1 MSPVQSTD
9 AILVG
14 WERQENLGLR
24 HILSYLE
31 REGYRVR
38 LVPYA
43 PGAEESVVRAVCEEE
58 PRLVGFSII
67 FQYNLRDYGQLMK
80 SLRRAGVRSH
90 FTAGGHY
97 PSLRPEN
104 TLREIPELDSVV
116 RFEGELTSREL
127 LERLDRPETWGEIQG
142 LSFRRDGGVI
152 VNPARPLI
160 EDLDRLPWPA
170 RGEHLQTA
178 RGIPMA
184 PILASRGCLFDCS
197 FCSIRQ
203 FYGQA
208 PGPLR
213 RTRSPEDVAR
223 EMHHLFE
230 ARGVR
235 LFLFQDDDFAAK
247 TENQRDWVDR
257 FLLALDREGLSGRIG
272 WKISCRVDDIEPEIM
287 TRCRDRGLLT
297 VYLGVESGSAS
308 GLKTLNKHVTV
319 EQNLRAMEIL
329 KETGV
334 DADMGFMLLDPGS
347 TLESVRENVTFLRR
361 VADFGGPP
369 VCFVK
374 TLPLAGTAIEKQLT
388 EEGRLTGDPL
398 RPDYRYLDPRLD
410 YYALWITLRFSHR
423 NSAPNGLVET
433 LRIAHF
439 DQLVARAF
447 ETAQWTEKYA
457 AEIRRLIDR
466 ANESAISTLERTL
479 EIVEACPDAESVA
492 LAWGHLNKIGEKD
505 LAVQASVFRELDW
518 ILERYSPTLRAA
530 LRKSYPIPARN
541 AHKLRAGSDLAV

>member
-1 MSPVQSTD
+1 MSPAQRTD

-31 REGYRVR
+31 AEGYRVQ

-43 PGAEESVVRAVCEEE
+43 PGAEDSVVRAVCEADA
-58 PRLVGFSII
+58 RLVGFSII
-67 FQYNLRDYGQLMK
+67 FQYNLRDYGELMK
-80 SLRRAGVRSH
+80 ALRKAGVQSH

-104 TLREIPELDSVV
+104 TLREIPELDTVV
-116 RFEGELTSREL
+116 RFEGELTAREL

-142 LSFRRDGGVI
+142 LTFRRDGEVV

-170 RGEHLQTA
+170 RGEQLQSV
-178 RGIPMA
+178 RGIPTA
-184 PILASRGCLFDCS
+184 PMLASRGCLFDCS

-223 EMHHLFE
+223 EMRYLFD

-247 TENQRDWVDR
+247 TENQRDWLGR
-257 FLLALDREGLSGRIG
+257 FLLALDRERLTGRIG

-297 VYLGVESGSAS
+297 VYLGVESGNAS
-308 GLKTLNKHVTV
+308 GLETLNKHATV
-319 EQNLRAMEIL
+319 EQNLRAMRIL

-347 TLESVRENVTFLRR
+347 TLESVRENVAFLRK
-361 VADFGGPP
+361 VAELGGPP
-369 VCFVK
+369 ICFVK
-374 TLPLAGTAIEKQLT
+374 TLPLAGTAMEKQLAG
-388 EEGRLTGDPL
+388 EGRLTGDPL
-398 RPDYRYLDPRLD
+398 RPDYRFLDPRLD
-410 YYALWITLRFSHR
+410 HYALWITLRFSQR

-439 DQLVARAF
+439 DQVVARAF
-447 ETAQWTEKYA
+447 EAAPWTGEYG
-457 AEIRRLIDR
+457 AELRRLIDR

-479 EIVEACPDAESVA
+479 EIVDECPDADSVA
-492 LAWGHLNKIGEKD
+492 LAWRYLNRISAED
-505 LAVQASVFRELDW
+505 AAVQARIFRELDW
-518 ILERYSPTLRAA
+518 VLERYSPTLCAA
-530 LRKSYPIPARN
+530 IRQ
-541 AHKLRAGSDLAV
+541 SDPVSA

>member
-1 MSPVQSTD
+1 LSPAQRTD

-31 REGYRVR
+31 AEGYRVQ

-43 PGAEESVVRAVCEEE
+43 PGAEDSVVRAVCEADA
-58 PRLVGFSII
+58 RLVGFSII
-67 FQYNLRDYGQLMK
+67 FQYNLRDYGELMK
-80 SLRRAGVRSH
+80 ALRKAGVQSH

-104 TLREIPELDSVV
+104 TLREIPELDTVV
-116 RFEGELTSREL
+116 RFEGELTAREL

-142 LSFRRDGGVI
+142 LTFRRNGEVV

-170 RGEHLQTA
+170 RGEQLQSV
-178 RGIPMA
+178 RGIPTA
-184 PILASRGCLFDCS
+184 PMLASRGCLFDCS

-223 EMHHLFE
+223 EMRYLFD

-247 TENQRDWVDR
+247 TENQRDWLGR
-257 FLLALDREGLSGRIG
+257 FLLALDRERLTGRIG

-297 VYLGVESGSAS
+297 VYLGVESGNAS
-308 GLKTLNKHVTV
+308 GLETLNKHATV
-319 EQNLRAMEIL
+319 EQNLRAMRIL

-347 TLESVRENVTFLRR
+347 TLESVRENVAFLRK
-361 VADFGGPP
+361 VAELGGPP
-369 VCFVK
+369 ICFVK
-374 TLPLAGTAIEKQLT
+374 TLPLAGTAMEKQLAG
-388 EEGRLTGDPL
+388 EGRLTGDPL
-398 RPDYRYLDPRLD
+398 RPDYRFLDPRLD
-410 YYALWITLRFSHR
+410 HYALWITLRFSQR

-439 DQLVARAF
+439 DQVVARAF
-447 ETAQWTEKYA
+447 EPAPWTEEYG
-457 AEIRRLIDR
+457 AELRRLIDR

-479 EIVEACPDAESVA
+479 EIVDECPDADSVA
-492 LAWGHLNKIGEKD
+492 LAWRYLNRISAED
-505 LAVQASVFRELDW
+505 AAVQARIFRELDW
-518 ILERYSPTLRAA
+518 VLERYSPTLCAA
-530 LRKSYPIPARN
+530 IRQ
-541 AHKLRAGSDLAV
+541 SDPVSA

>member
-1 MSPVQSTD
+1 LSAAQRTD
-9 AILVG
+9 VILVG

-31 REGYRVR
+31 GEGYRVR

-43 PGAEESVVRAVCEEE
+43 PGAEDSVVRAVCEEDA
-58 PRLVGFSII
+58 RLVGFSVI
-67 FQYNLRDYGQLMK
+67 FQYNLRDYGELMTV
-80 SLRRAGVRSH
+80 LRKGGVQSH

-104 TLREIPELDSVV
+104 TLREIPELDTVV
-116 RFEGELTSREL
+116 RFEGELTAREL
-127 LERLDRPETWGEIQG
+127 LERLDRPETWGEIPG
-142 LSFRRDGGVI
+142 LAFRRDGEVV

-170 RGEHLQTA
+170 RGEQLQSV

-184 PILASRGCLFDCS
+184 PMLASRGCLFDCS

-223 EMHHLFE
+223 EMRYLFD

-247 TENQRDWVDR
+247 TENQRDWVGR
-257 FLLALDREGLSGRIG
+257 FLLALDQERLSGQIG

-287 TRCRDRGLLT
+287 TRCGERGLLT
-297 VYLGVESGSAS
+297 VYLGIESGSAS
-308 GLKTLNKHVTV
+308 GLATLNKRATV
-319 EQNLRAMEIL
+319 EQNLRAMRIL

-347 TLESVRENVTFLRR
+347 TLASIRENIAFLRQ
-361 VADFGGPP
+361 VAGLGGPP
-369 VCFVK
+369 ICFVK
-374 TLPLAGTAIEKQLT
+374 ALPLAGTAMEKQLA
-388 EEGRLTGDPL
+388 EDGRLTGDPL
-398 RPDYRYLDPRLD
+398 RPDYRFLDPRLD
-410 YYALWITLRFSHR
+410 HYALWIALRFSQR

-447 ETAQWTEKYA
+447 ELAPWTEEYG
-457 AEIRRLIDR
+457 AELRRLIDR

-479 EIVEACPDAESVA
+479 EIVEECPDADSVA
-492 LAWGHLNKIGEKD
+492 LAWRYLNRISAED
-505 LAVQASVFRELDW
+505 AAAQTRIFRELDW
-518 ILERYSPTLRAA
+518 VLEHYSPTLCAA
-530 LRKSYPIPARN
+530 LRQSDPITA
-541 AHKLRAGSDLAV
+541 

>member
-1 MSPVQSTD
+1 VSTAQRTD

-31 REGYRVR
+31 GEGYRVR

-43 PGAEESVVRAVCEEE
+43 PGAEDKVVRAVCEADA
-58 PRLVGFSII
+58 RLVGFSVI
-67 FQYNLRDYGQLMK
+67 FQYNLRDYGELMK
-80 SLRRAGVRSH
+80 ALRKAGVESH

-104 TLREIPELDSVV
+104 TLREIPELDTVV
-116 RFEGELTSREL
+116 RFEGELTAREL

-142 LSFRRDGGVI
+142 LTFRRDGEVV

-170 RGEHLQTA
+170 RGEQVQSV

-184 PILASRGCLFDCS
+184 PMLASRGCLFDCS

-223 EMHHLFE
+223 EMRYLFD

-247 TENQRDWVDR
+247 TENQRDWVGR
-257 FLLALDREGLSGRIG
+257 FLLALDRERLTGRIG

-308 GLKTLNKHVTV
+308 GLKTLNKHATV
-319 EQNLRAMEIL
+319 EQNLRSMRIL

-347 TLESVRENVTFLRR
+347 TLESVRENVAFLRE
-361 VADFGGPP
+361 VADLGGPP
-369 VCFVK
+369 ICFVK
-374 TLPLAGTAIEKQLT
+374 TLPLAGTAMEKQLA

-398 RPDYRYLDPRLD
+398 RPDYRFLDPRLD
-410 YYALWITLRFSHR
+410 HYALWITLRFSHR

-447 ETAQWTEKYA
+447 EPEPWTEEYGAKL
-457 AEIRRLIDR
+457 RRLINH

-479 EIVEACPDAESVA
+479 EIVDECPDADSVA
-492 LAWGHLNKIGEKD
+492 LAWRYLDRISAED
-505 LAVQASVFRELDW
+505 AAAQARMFRELDGV
-518 ILERYSPTLRAA
+518 LERYSPTLCGAIRQLDPVSA
-530 LRKSYPIPARN
+530 
-541 AHKLRAGSDLAV
+541 

>member
-1 MSPVQSTD
+1 MSPAQRTD

-31 REGYRVR
+31 AEGYRVQ

-43 PGAEESVVRAVCEEE
+43 PGAEDSVVRAVCEADA
-58 PRLVGFSII
+58 RLVGFSII
-67 FQYNLRDYGQLMK
+67 FQYNLRDYGELMK
-80 SLRRAGVRSH
+80 ALRKAGVQSH

-104 TLREIPELDSVV
+104 TFREIPELDTVV
-116 RFEGELTSREL
+116 RFEGELTAREL

-142 LSFRRDGGVI
+142 LTFRRNGEVV

-170 RGEHLQTA
+170 RGEQLQSV
-178 RGIPMA
+178 RGIPTA
-184 PILASRGCLFDCS
+184 PMLASRGCLFDCS

-223 EMHHLFE
+223 EMRYLFD

-247 TENQRDWVDR
+247 TENQRDWLGR
-257 FLLALDREGLSGRIG
+257 FLLALDRERLTGRIG

-297 VYLGVESGSAS
+297 VYLGVESGNAS
-308 GLKTLNKHVTV
+308 GLETLNKHATV
-319 EQNLRAMEIL
+319 EQNLRAMRIL

-347 TLESVRENVTFLRR
+347 TLESVRENVAFLRK
-361 VADFGGPP
+361 VAELGGPP
-369 VCFVK
+369 ICFVK
-374 TLPLAGTAIEKQLT
+374 TLPLAGTAMEKQLAG
-388 EEGRLTGDPL
+388 EGRLTGDPL
-398 RPDYRYLDPRLD
+398 RPDYRFLDPRLD
-410 YYALWITLRFSHR
+410 HYALWITLRFSQR

-439 DQLVARAF
+439 DQVVARAF
-447 ETAQWTEKYA
+447 EAAPWTGEYG
-457 AEIRRLIDR
+457 AELRRLIDR

-479 EIVEACPDAESVA
+479 EIVDECPDADSVA
-492 LAWGHLNKIGEKD
+492 LAWRYLNRISAED
-505 LAVQASVFRELDW
+505 AAVQARIFRELDW
-518 ILERYSPTLRAA
+518 VLERYSPTLCAA
-530 LRKSYPIPARN
+530 IRQ
-541 AHKLRAGSDLAV
+541 SDPVSA

>member
-1 MSPVQSTD
+1 MSPVQRTD

-31 REGYRVR
+31 RERYRVR
-38 LVPYA
+38 LVPYV
-43 PGAEESVVRAVCEEE
+43 PGAEERVVRAVCEED

-67 FQYNLRDYGQLMK
+67 FQYSVRDYGELMK

-104 TLREIPELDSVV
+104 TLHEIPELDSVV
-116 RFEGELTSREL
+116 RFEGELTAREL

-142 LSFRRDGGVI
+142 LGFRREGEVV

-170 RGEHLQTA
+170 QGGAFANGARNSDGSHPGQSRLPLRLLVLQY
-178 RGIPMA
+178 
-184 PILASRGCLFDCS
+184 
-197 FCSIRQ
+197 RQ

-223 EMHHLFE
+223 EMRHLCE

-247 TENQRDWVDR
+247 TENQHDWVDR
-257 FLLALDREGLSGRIG
+257 FLLALDREGLTGRIG
-272 WKISCRVDDIEPEIM
+272 WKISCRVDDIEAEIM
-287 TRCRDRGLLT
+287 MRCRDRGLLT
-297 VYLGVESGSAS
+297 VYLGVESGSAR
-308 GLKTLNKHVTV
+308 GLKTLNKHATV

-329 KETGV
+329 KDTGV
-334 DADMGFMLLDPGS
+334 DADMGFMLLDPDS
-347 TLESVRENVTFLRR
+347 TLESVRENVVFLRT

-369 VCFVK
+369 ICFVK
-374 TLPLAGTAIEKQLT
+374 TLPLAGTAIEKQLAA
-388 EEGRLTGDPL
+388 EGRLTGDPL
-398 RPDYRYLDPRLD
+398 RPDYRYLDSRLD

-439 DQLVARAF
+439 DQLVAQAF
-447 ETAQWTEKYA
+447 EPAEWTEKYA

-492 LAWGHLNKIGEKD
+492 LAWGRLNKVGEKD

-530 LRKSYPIPARN
+530 LRKSYPIPALN

>member
-1 MSPVQSTD
+1 VSTAQRTD

-31 REGYRVR
+31 GEGYRVR

-43 PGAEESVVRAVCEEE
+43 PGAEDKVVRAVCEADA
-58 PRLVGFSII
+58 RLVGFSVI
-67 FQYNLRDYGQLMK
+67 FQYNLRDYGELMK
-80 SLRRAGVRSH
+80 ALRKAGVESH

-104 TLREIPELDSVV
+104 TLREIPELDTVV
-116 RFEGELTSREL
+116 RFEGELTAREL

-142 LSFRRDGGVI
+142 LTFRRDGEVV

-170 RGEHLQTA
+170 RGEQVQSV

-184 PILASRGCLFDCS
+184 PMLASRGCLFDCS

-223 EMHHLFE
+223 EMRYLFD

-247 TENQRDWVDR
+247 TENQRDWVGR
-257 FLLALDREGLSGRIG
+257 FLLALDRERLTGRIG

-297 VYLGVESGSAS
+297 VYLGVESGNAS
-308 GLKTLNKHVTV
+308 GLETLNKHATV
-319 EQNLRAMEIL
+319 EQNLRAMRIL

-347 TLESVRENVTFLRR
+347 TLESVRENVAFLRE
-361 VADFGGPP
+361 VADLGGPP
-369 VCFVK
+369 ICFVK
-374 TLPLAGTAIEKQLT
+374 TLPLAGTAMEKQLA

-398 RPDYRYLDPRLD
+398 RPDYRFLDPRLD
-410 YYALWITLRFSHR
+410 HYALWITLRFSHR

-447 ETAQWTEKYA
+447 EPEPWTEEYGAKL
-457 AEIRRLIDR
+457 RRLINH

-479 EIVEACPDAESVA
+479 EIVDECPDADSVA
-492 LAWGHLNKIGEKD
+492 LAWRYLDRISAED
-505 LAVQASVFRELDW
+505 AAAQARIFRELDW
-518 ILERYSPTLRAA
+518 VLERYSPTLCGAIRQLDPVSA
-530 LRKSYPIPARN
+530 
-541 AHKLRAGSDLAV
+541 

>member
-1 MSPVQSTD
+1 MSPAQRTD

-31 REGYRVR
+31 AEGYRVQ

-43 PGAEESVVRAVCEEE
+43 PGAEDSVVRAVCEADA
-58 PRLVGFSII
+58 RLVGFSII
-67 FQYNLRDYGQLMK
+67 FQYNLRDYGELMK
-80 SLRRAGVRSH
+80 ALRKAGVQSH

-104 TLREIPELDSVV
+104 TLREIPELDTVV
-116 RFEGELTSREL
+116 RFEGELTAREL

-142 LSFRRDGGVI
+142 LTFRRNGEVV

-170 RGEHLQTA
+170 RGEQLQSV
-178 RGIPMA
+178 RGIPTA
-184 PILASRGCLFDCS
+184 PMLASRGCLFDCS

-223 EMHHLFE
+223 EMRYLFD

-247 TENQRDWVDR
+247 TENQRDWLGR
-257 FLLALDREGLSGRIG
+257 FLLALDRERLTGQIG

-297 VYLGVESGSAS
+297 VYLGVESGNAS
-308 GLKTLNKHVTV
+308 GLETLNKHATV
-319 EQNLRAMEIL
+319 EQNLRAMRIL

-347 TLESVRENVTFLRR
+347 TLESVRENVAFLRK
-361 VADFGGPP
+361 VAELGGPP
-369 VCFVK
+369 ICFVK
-374 TLPLAGTAIEKQLT
+374 TLPLAGTAMEKQLAG
-388 EEGRLTGDPL
+388 EGRLTGDPL
-398 RPDYRYLDPRLD
+398 RPDYRFLDPRLD
-410 YYALWITLRFSHR
+410 HYALWITLRFSQR

-439 DQLVARAF
+439 DQVVARAF
-447 ETAQWTEKYA
+447 EPAPWTEEYGT
-457 AEIRRLIDR
+457 ELRRLIDR

-479 EIVEACPDAESVA
+479 EIVDECADADNVA
-492 LAWGHLNKIGEKD
+492 LAWRYLNRISAED
-505 LAVQASVFRELDW
+505 AAVQARIFRELDW
-518 ILERYSPTLRAA
+518 VLERYSPTLCAA
-530 LRKSYPIPARN
+530 IRQ
-541 AHKLRAGSDLAV
+541 SDPVSA

>member
-1 MSPVQSTD
+1 VSTAQRTD

-31 REGYRVR
+31 GEGYRVR

-43 PGAEESVVRAVCEEE
+43 PGAEDKVVRAVCEADA
-58 PRLVGFSII
+58 RLVGFSVI
-67 FQYNLRDYGQLMK
+67 FQYNLRDYGELMK
-80 SLRRAGVRSH
+80 ALRKAGVESH

-104 TLREIPELDSVV
+104 TLREIPELDTVV
-116 RFEGELTSREL
+116 RFEGELTAREL

-142 LSFRRDGGVI
+142 LTFRRDGEVV

-170 RGEHLQTA
+170 RGEQLQSV

-184 PILASRGCLFDCS
+184 PMLASRGCLFDCS

-223 EMHHLFE
+223 EMRYLFD

-247 TENQRDWVDR
+247 TENQRDWVGR
-257 FLLALDREGLSGRIG
+257 FLLALDRERLTGRIG

-308 GLKTLNKHVTV
+308 GLKTLNKHATV
-319 EQNLRAMEIL
+319 EQNLRSMRIL

-347 TLESVRENVTFLRR
+347 TLESVRENVAFLRE
-361 VADFGGPP
+361 VADLGGPP
-369 VCFVK
+369 ICFVK
-374 TLPLAGTAIEKQLT
+374 TLPLAGTAMEKQLA

-398 RPDYRYLDPRLD
+398 RPDYRFLDPRLD
-410 YYALWITLRFSHR
+410 HYALWITLRFSHR

-447 ETAQWTEKYA
+447 EPEPWTEEYGAKL
-457 AEIRRLIDR
+457 RRLINH

-479 EIVEACPDAESVA
+479 EIVDECPDADSVA
-492 LAWGHLNKIGEKD
+492 LAWRYLDRISAED
-505 LAVQASVFRELDW
+505 AAAQARIFRELDW
-518 ILERYSPTLRAA
+518 VLERYSPTLCGAIRQLDPVSA
-530 LRKSYPIPARN
+530 
-541 AHKLRAGSDLAV
+541 

>member
-1 MSPVQSTD
+1 LSAAQRTD

-31 REGYRVR
+31 GEGYRVR

-43 PGAEESVVRAVCEEE
+43 PGAEDRVVRAVSEADA
-58 PRLVGFSII
+58 RLVGFSVI
-67 FQYNLRDYGQLMK
+67 FQYNLRDYGELMK
-80 SLRRAGVRSH
+80 ALREAGVRAH

-104 TLREIPELDSVV
+104 TLREIPELDTVV
-116 RFEGELTSREL
+116 RFEGELTAREL
-127 LERLDRPETWGEIQG
+127 IERLDRPETWGEITG
-142 LSFRRDGGVI
+142 LAFRRDGEVV

-170 RGEHLQTA
+170 RGEQLQSV

-184 PILASRGCLFDCS
+184 PMLASRGCLFDCS

-223 EMHHLFE
+223 EMRYLFD

-247 TENQRDWVDR
+247 TEPQRDWVGR
-257 FLLALDREGLSGRIG
+257 FLLALDQEQLAGRIG

-287 TRCRDRGLLT
+287 TRCGERGLLT

-308 GLKTLNKHVTV
+308 GLETLNKHATV
-319 EQNLRAMEIL
+319 GQNLRAMRIL

-347 TLESVRENVTFLRR
+347 TLESVRENVALLRK
-361 VADFGGPP
+361 VAELGGPP
-369 VCFVK
+369 ICFVK
-374 TLPLAGTAIEKQLT
+374 TLPLAGTAMEKQLA

-398 RPDYRYLDPRLD
+398 RPDYRFLDPRLD
-410 YYALWITLRFSHR
+410 HYALWIALRFSHR

-447 ETAQWTEKYA
+447 EPAPWTEEYG
-457 AEIRRLIDR
+457 AELRRLIDR

-479 EIVEACPDAESVA
+479 EIVDECPDADSVA
-492 LAWGHLNKIGEKD
+492 LAWRYLNRFSAED
-505 LAVQASVFRELDW
+505 AAAQARIFRELDW
-518 ILERYSPTLRAA
+518 VLERYSPTLCAA
-530 LRKSYPIPARN
+530 MRQ
-541 AHKLRAGSDLAV
+541 SDPVSA

>member
-1 MSPVQSTD
+1 MSTAQRTD

-31 REGYRVR
+31 GEGYRVR

-43 PGAEESVVRAVCEEE
+43 PGAEDKVVRAVCEADA
-58 PRLVGFSII
+58 RLVGFSVI
-67 FQYNLRDYGQLMK
+67 FQYNLRDYGELMK
-80 SLRRAGVRSH
+80 ALRKAGVESH

-104 TLREIPELDSVV
+104 TLREIPELDTVV
-116 RFEGELTSREL
+116 RFEGELTAREL

-142 LSFRRDGGVI
+142 LTFRRDGEVV

-170 RGEHLQTA
+170 RGEQVQSV

-184 PILASRGCLFDCS
+184 PMLASRGCLFDCS

-223 EMHHLFE
+223 EMRYLFD

-247 TENQRDWVDR
+247 TENQRDWVGR
-257 FLLALDREGLSGRIG
+257 FLLALDRERLTGRIG

-297 VYLGVESGSAS
+297 VYLGVESGNAS
-308 GLKTLNKHVTV
+308 GLETLNKHATV
-319 EQNLRAMEIL
+319 EQNLRSMRIL

-347 TLESVRENVTFLRR
+347 TLESVRENVAFLRE
-361 VADFGGPP
+361 VADLGGPP
-369 VCFVK
+369 ICFVK
-374 TLPLAGTAIEKQLT
+374 TLPLAGTAMEKQLA

-398 RPDYRYLDPRLD
+398 RPDYRFLDPRLD
-410 YYALWITLRFSHR
+410 HYALWITLRFSHR

-447 ETAQWTEKYA
+447 EPEPWTEEYGAKL
-457 AEIRRLIDR
+457 RRLINH

-479 EIVEACPDAESVA
+479 EIVDECPDADSVA
-492 LAWGHLNKIGEKD
+492 LAWRYLDRISAED
-505 LAVQASVFRELDW
+505 AAAQARIFRELDW
-518 ILERYSPTLRAA
+518 VLERYSPTLCGAIRQLDPVSA
-530 LRKSYPIPARN
+530 
-541 AHKLRAGSDLAV
+541 

>member
-1 MSPVQSTD
+1 LSPAQRTD

-31 REGYRVR
+31 AEGYRVQ

-43 PGAEESVVRAVCEEE
+43 PGAEDSVVRAVCEADA
-58 PRLVGFSII
+58 RLVGFSII
-67 FQYNLRDYGQLMK
+67 FQYNLRDYGELMK
-80 SLRRAGVRSH
+80 ALRKAGVQSH

-104 TLREIPELDSVV
+104 TLREIPELDTVV
-116 RFEGELTSREL
+116 RFEGELTAREL

-142 LSFRRDGGVI
+142 LTFRRDGEVV

-170 RGEHLQTA
+170 RGEQLQSV
-178 RGIPMA
+178 RGIPTA
-184 PILASRGCLFDCS
+184 PMLASRGCLFDCS

-223 EMHHLFE
+223 EMRYLFD

-247 TENQRDWVDR
+247 TENQRDWLGR
-257 FLLALDREGLSGRIG
+257 FLLALDRERLTGRIG

-297 VYLGVESGSAS
+297 VYLGVESGNAS
-308 GLKTLNKHVTV
+308 GLETLNKHATV
-319 EQNLRAMEIL
+319 EQNLRAMRIL

-347 TLESVRENVTFLRR
+347 TLESVRENVAFLRK
-361 VADFGGPP
+361 VAELGGPP
-369 VCFVK
+369 ICFVK
-374 TLPLAGTAIEKQLT
+374 TLPLAGTAMEKQLAG
-388 EEGRLTGDPL
+388 EGRLTGDPL
-398 RPDYRYLDPRLD
+398 RPDYRFLDPRLD
-410 YYALWITLRFSHR
+410 HYALWITLRFSQR

-439 DQLVARAF
+439 DQVVARAF
-447 ETAQWTEKYA
+447 EAAPWTGEYG
-457 AEIRRLIDR
+457 AELRRLIDR

-479 EIVEACPDAESVA
+479 EIVDECPDADSVA
-492 LAWGHLNKIGEKD
+492 LAWRYLNRISAED
-505 LAVQASVFRELDW
+505 AAVQARIFRELDW
-518 ILERYSPTLRAA
+518 VLERYSPTLCAA
-530 LRKSYPIPARN
+530 IRQ
-541 AHKLRAGSDLAV
+541 SDPVSA

>member
-1 MSPVQSTD
+1 MSPAQRTD

-31 REGYRVR
+31 GEGYRVR

-43 PGAEESVVRAVCEEE
+43 PGAEDSVVRAVCEADA
-58 PRLVGFSII
+58 RLVGFSVI
-67 FQYNLRDYGQLMK
+67 FQYNLRDYGELMK
-80 SLRRAGVRSH
+80 ALRKAGAQSH

-104 TLREIPELDSVV
+104 TLREIPELDTVV
-116 RFEGELTSREL
+116 RFEGELTAREL

-142 LSFRRDGGVI
+142 LTFRRDGEVV

-170 RGEHLQTA
+170 RGEQLQSV
-178 RGIPMA
+178 RGIPTA
-184 PILASRGCLFDCS
+184 PMLASRGCLFDCS

-223 EMHHLFE
+223 EMRYLFD

-247 TENQRDWVDR
+247 TENQRDWVGR
-257 FLLALDREGLSGRIG
+257 FLLALDRERLTGRIG

-297 VYLGVESGSAS
+297 VYLGVESGNAS
-308 GLKTLNKHVTV
+308 GLETLNKHATV
-319 EQNLRAMEIL
+319 EQNLRAMRIL
-329 KETGV
+329 KDTGV

-347 TLESVRENVTFLRR
+347 TLASVRENVAFLRK
-361 VADFGGPP
+361 VADLGGPP
-369 VCFVK
+369 ICFVK
-374 TLPLAGTAIEKQLT
+374 TLPLAGTAMEKQLA

-398 RPDYRYLDPRLD
+398 RPDYRFLDPRLD
-410 YYALWITLRFSHR
+410 HYALWITLRFSHR

-447 ETAQWTEKYA
+447 EPAAWTEEYG
-457 AEIRRLIDR
+457 AELRRLINH

-479 EIVEACPDAESVA
+479 EIVEECPDAEGVA
-492 LAWGHLNKIGEKD
+492 LAWRYLNRISAED
-505 LAVQASVFRELDW
+505 AAVQARIFRELDW
-518 ILERYSPTLRAA
+518 VLERYSPTLCAA
-530 LRKSYPIPARN
+530 MRQ
-541 AHKLRAGSDLAV
+541 SDPVSA

>member
-1 MSPVQSTD
+1 LSPAQRTD

-31 REGYRVR
+31 AEGYRVQ

-43 PGAEESVVRAVCEEE
+43 PGAEDSVVRAVCEADA
-58 PRLVGFSII
+58 RLVGFSII
-67 FQYNLRDYGQLMK
+67 FQYNLRDYGELMK
-80 SLRRAGVRSH
+80 ALRKAGVQSH

-104 TLREIPELDSVV
+104 TLREIPELDTVV
-116 RFEGELTSREL
+116 RFEGELTAREL

-142 LSFRRDGGVI
+142 LTFRREGEVV

-170 RGEHLQTA
+170 RGEQLQSV
-178 RGIPMA
+178 RGIPTA
-184 PILASRGCLFDCS
+184 PMLASRGCLFDCS

-223 EMHHLFE
+223 EMRYLFD

-247 TENQRDWVDR
+247 TENQRDWVGR
-257 FLLALDREGLSGRIG
+257 FLLALDRERLTGRIG

-308 GLKTLNKHVTV
+308 GLKTLNKHATV
-319 EQNLRAMEIL
+319 EQNLRSMRIL

-347 TLESVRENVTFLRR
+347 TLESVRENVAFLRK
-361 VADFGGPP
+361 VAELGGPP
-369 VCFVK
+369 ICFVK
-374 TLPLAGTAIEKQLT
+374 TLPLAGTAMEKQLA

-398 RPDYRYLDPRLD
+398 RPDYRFLDPRLD
-410 YYALWITLRFSHR
+410 HYALWITLRFSHR

-447 ETAQWTEKYA
+447 EPEPWTEEYGAKL
-457 AEIRRLIDR
+457 RRLINH

-479 EIVEACPDAESVA
+479 EIVDECPDADSVA
-492 LAWGHLNKIGEKD
+492 LAWRYLDRISAED
-505 LAVQASVFRELDW
+505 AAAQARIFRELDW
-518 ILERYSPTLRAA
+518 VLERYSPTLCGAIRQLDPVSA
-530 LRKSYPIPARN
+530 
-541 AHKLRAGSDLAV
+541 

>member
-1 MSPVQSTD
+1 MSAAQRTD

-31 REGYRVR
+31 GEGYRLRVI
-38 LVPYA
+38 PYA
-43 PGAEESVVRAVCEEE
+43 PGSEDSVVRAVCEADA
-58 PRLVGFSII
+58 RLVGFSII
-67 FQYNLRDYGQLMK
+67 FQYNLRDYGELMK
-80 SLRRAGVRSH
+80 ALRKAGVQSH

-104 TLREIPELDSVV
+104 TLREIPELDTVV
-116 RFEGELTSREL
+116 RFEGELTAREL

-142 LSFRRDGGVI
+142 LTFRRNGEVV

-170 RGEHLQTA
+170 RGEQLQSV
-178 RGIPMA
+178 RGIPTA
-184 PILASRGCLFDCS
+184 PMLASRGCLFDCS

-223 EMHHLFE
+223 EMRYLFD

-247 TENQRDWVDR
+247 TENQRDWLGR
-257 FLLALDREGLSGRIG
+257 FLLALDRERLTGRIG

-297 VYLGVESGSAS
+297 VYLGVESGNAS
-308 GLKTLNKHVTV
+308 GLETLNKHATV
-319 EQNLRAMEIL
+319 EQNLRAMRIL

-347 TLESVRENVTFLRR
+347 TLESVRENVAFLRK
-361 VADFGGPP
+361 VAELGGPP
-369 VCFVK
+369 ICFVK
-374 TLPLAGTAIEKQLT
+374 TLPLAGTAMEKQLAG
-388 EEGRLTGDPL
+388 EGRLTGDPL
-398 RPDYRYLDPRLD
+398 RPDYRFLDPRLD
-410 YYALWITLRFSHR
+410 HYALWITLRFSQR

-439 DQLVARAF
+439 DQVVARAF
-447 ETAQWTEKYA
+447 EAAPWTGEYG
-457 AEIRRLIDR
+457 AELRRLIDR

-479 EIVEACPDAESVA
+479 EIVDECPDADSVA
-492 LAWGHLNKIGEKD
+492 LAWRYLNRISAED
-505 LAVQASVFRELDW
+505 AAVQARIFRELDW
-518 ILERYSPTLRAA
+518 VLERYSPTLCAA
-530 LRKSYPIPARN
+530 IRQ
-541 AHKLRAGSDLAV
+541 SDPVSA

>member
-1 MSPVQSTD
+1 MSPAQRTD

-31 REGYRVR
+31 AEGYRVR

-43 PGAEESVVRAVCEEE
+43 PGAEDSVVRAVCEADA
-58 PRLVGFSII
+58 RLVGFSII
-67 FQYNLRDYGQLMK
+67 FQYNLRDYGELMK
-80 SLRRAGVRSH
+80 VLRKAGVQSH

-104 TLREIPELDSVV
+104 TLREIPELDTVV
-116 RFEGELTSREL
+116 RFEGELTAREL

-142 LSFRRDGGVI
+142 LTFRRNGEVV

-170 RGEHLQTA
+170 RGEQLQSV
-178 RGIPMA
+178 RGIPTA
-184 PILASRGCLFDCS
+184 PMLASRGCLFDCS

-223 EMHHLFE
+223 EMRYLFD

-247 TENQRDWVDR
+247 TENQRDWLGR
-257 FLLALDREGLSGRIG
+257 FLLALDRERLTGRIG

-297 VYLGVESGSAS
+297 VYLGVESGNAS
-308 GLKTLNKHVTV
+308 GLETLNKHATV
-319 EQNLRAMEIL
+319 EQNLRAMRIL

-347 TLESVRENVTFLRR
+347 TLESVRENVAFLRK
-361 VADFGGPP
+361 VADLGGPP
-369 VCFVK
+369 ICFVK
-374 TLPLAGTAIEKQLT
+374 TLPLAGTAMEKQLAG
-388 EEGRLTGDPL
+388 EGRLTGDPL
-398 RPDYRYLDPRLD
+398 RPDYRFLDPRLD
-410 YYALWITLRFSHR
+410 HYALWITLRFSQR

-439 DQLVARAF
+439 DQVVARAF
-447 ETAQWTEKYA
+447 EPAPWTEEYGT
-457 AEIRRLIDR
+457 ELRRLIDR

-479 EIVEACPDAESVA
+479 EIVDECADADNVA
-492 LAWGHLNKIGEKD
+492 LAWRYLNRISAED
-505 LAVQASVFRELDW
+505 AAVQARIFRELDW
-518 ILERYSPTLRAA
+518 VLERYSPTLCAA
-530 LRKSYPIPARN
+530 IRQ
-541 AHKLRAGSDLAV
+541 SDPVSA

>member
-1 MSPVQSTD
+1 MREEGKSWSVQGRLPD
-9 AILVG
+9 V
-14 WERQENLGLR
+14 RGL
-24 HILSYLE
+24 
-31 REGYRVR
+31 
-38 LVPYA
+38 
-43 PGAEESVVRAVCEEE
+43 C
-58 PRLVGFSII
+58 
-67 FQYNLRDYGQLMK
+67 D
-80 SLRRAGVRSH
+80 
-90 FTAGGHY
+90 T
-97 PSLRPEN
+97 
-104 TLREIPELDSVV
+104 VV
-116 RFEGELTSREL
+116 RFEGELTAREL

-142 LSFRRDGGVI
+142 LTFRRGGEVI

-170 RGEHLQTA
+170 RGEQLQSV
-178 RGIPMA
+178 RGIPTA
-184 PILASRGCLFDCS
+184 PMLASRGCLFDCS

-223 EMHHLFE
+223 EMRHLFD

-247 TENQRDWVDR
+247 TENQRDWVGR
-257 FLLALDREGLSGRIG
+257 FLLALDRERLTGRIG

-287 TRCRDRGLLT
+287 TRCRDSGLLT
-297 VYLGVESGSAS
+297 VYLGVESGNAR
-308 GLKTLNKHVTV
+308 GLETLNKHATV
-319 EQNLRAMEIL
+319 EQNLRAMRIL

-347 TLESVRENVTFLRR
+347 TLESVRENVAFLRK
-361 VADFGGPP
+361 VADLGGPP
-369 VCFVK
+369 ICFVK
-374 TLPLAGTAIEKQLT
+374 TLPLAGTAMEKQLA

-398 RPDYRYLDPRLD
+398 RPDYRFLDPRLD
-410 YYALWITLRFSHR
+410 HYALWITLRFSHR

-447 ETAQWTEKYA
+447 EPAAWTEEYG
-457 AEIRRLIDR
+457 AELRRLINH

-479 EIVEACPDAESVA
+479 EIVEECPDAEGVA
-492 LAWGHLNKIGEKD
+492 LAWRYLNRISAED
-505 LAVQASVFRELDW
+505 AAVQARIFRELDW
-518 ILERYSPTLRAA
+518 VLERYSPTLCAA
-530 LRKSYPIPARN
+530 MRQ
-541 AHKLRAGSDLAV
+541 SDPVSA

>member
-1 MSPVQSTD
+1 LSPAQRTD

-31 REGYRVR
+31 AEGYRVQ

-43 PGAEESVVRAVCEEE
+43 PGAEDSVVRAVCEADA
-58 PRLVGFSII
+58 RLVGFSII
-67 FQYNLRDYGQLMK
+67 FQYNLRDYGELMK
-80 SLRRAGVRSH
+80 ALRKAGVQSH

-104 TLREIPELDSVV
+104 TLREIPELDTVV
-116 RFEGELTSREL
+116 RFEGELTAREL

-142 LSFRRDGGVI
+142 LTFRRNGEVL

-170 RGEHLQTA
+170 RGEQLQSV
-178 RGIPMA
+178 RGIPTA
-184 PILASRGCLFDCS
+184 PMLASRGCLFDCS

-223 EMHHLFE
+223 EMRYLFD

-247 TENQRDWVDR
+247 TENQRDWLGR
-257 FLLALDREGLSGRIG
+257 FLLALDRERLTGRIG

-297 VYLGVESGSAS
+297 VYLGVESGNAS
-308 GLKTLNKHVTV
+308 GLETLNKHATV
-319 EQNLRAMEIL
+319 EQNLRAMRIL

-347 TLESVRENVTFLRR
+347 TLESVRENVAFLRK
-361 VADFGGPP
+361 VAELGGPP
-369 VCFVK
+369 ICFVK
-374 TLPLAGTAIEKQLT
+374 TLPLAGTAMEKQLAD
-388 EEGRLTGDPL
+388 EGRLTGDPL
-398 RPDYRYLDPRLD
+398 RPDYRFLDPRLD
-410 YYALWITLRFSHR
+410 HYALWITLRFSQR

-439 DQLVARAF
+439 DQVVARAF
-447 ETAQWTEKYA
+447 EAAPWTEEYG
-457 AEIRRLIDR
+457 AELRRLIDR

-479 EIVEACPDAESVA
+479 EIVDECPDADSVA
-492 LAWGHLNKIGEKD
+492 LAWRYLNRISAED
-505 LAVQASVFRELDW
+505 AAVQARIFRELDW
-518 ILERYSPTLRAA
+518 VLERYSPTLCAA
-530 LRKSYPIPARN
+530 IRQ
-541 AHKLRAGSDLAV
+541 SDPVSA

>member
-1 MSPVQSTD
+1 MSAAQRTD
-9 AILVG
+9 VILVG

-31 REGYRVR
+31 GEGYRVR

-43 PGAEESVVRAVCEEE
+43 PGAEDSVVRAVCEEDA
-58 PRLVGFSII
+58 RLVGFSVI
-67 FQYNLRDYGQLMK
+67 FQYNLRDYGELMK
-80 SLRRAGVRSH
+80 VLRKGGVQSH

-104 TLREIPELDSVV
+104 TLREIPELDTVV
-116 RFEGELTSREL
+116 RFEGELTAREL
-127 LERLDRPETWGEIQG
+127 LDRLDRPESWGEIAG
-142 LSFRRDGGVI
+142 LAFRRDGEVV

-170 RGEHLQTA
+170 RAEQLQSV

-184 PILASRGCLFDCS
+184 PMLASRGCLFDCS

-223 EMHHLFE
+223 EMRYLFD

-247 TENQRDWVDR
+247 TENQRDWVGR
-257 FLLALDREGLSGRIG
+257 FLLALDQERLSGRIG
-272 WKISCRVDDIEPEIM
+272 WKISCRVDDIESEIM
-287 TRCRDRGLLT
+287 TRCGERGLLT
-297 VYLGVESGSAS
+297 VYLGIESGSPS
-308 GLKTLNKHVTV
+308 GLATLNKRATV
-319 EQNLRAMEIL
+319 EQNLRAMRIL

-347 TLESVRENVTFLRR
+347 TLASIRENVAFLRQ
-361 VADFGGPP
+361 VADLGGPP
-369 VCFVK
+369 ICFVK
-374 TLPLAGTAIEKQLT
+374 ALPLAGTAMEKQLA
-388 EEGRLTGDPL
+388 EDGRLTGDPL
-398 RPDYRYLDPRLD
+398 RPDYRFLDPRLD
-410 YYALWITLRFSHR
+410 HYGLWIALRFSQR

-447 ETAQWTEKYA
+447 EAAPWTEEYG
-457 AEIRRLIDR
+457 AELRRLIDR

-479 EIVEACPDAESVA
+479 EIVEECPDADSVA
-492 LAWGHLNKIGEKD
+492 LAWRYLNRISAED
-505 LAVQASVFRELDW
+505 AAVQERIFRELDW
-518 ILERYSPTLRAA
+518 VLERYSPTLCAA
-530 LRKSYPIPARN
+530 LRQSDPITA
-541 AHKLRAGSDLAV
+541 

>member
-1 MSPVQSTD
+1 MSTAQRTD

-31 REGYRVR
+31 GEGYRVR

-43 PGAEESVVRAVCEEE
+43 PGAEDKVVRAVCEADA
-58 PRLVGFSII
+58 RLVGFSVI
-67 FQYNLRDYGQLMK
+67 FQYNLRDYGELMK
-80 SLRRAGVRSH
+80 ALRKAGVESH

-104 TLREIPELDSVV
+104 TLREIPELDTVV
-116 RFEGELTSREL
+116 RFEGELTAREL

-142 LSFRRDGGVI
+142 LTFRRDGEVV

-170 RGEHLQTA
+170 RGEQVQSV

-184 PILASRGCLFDCS
+184 PMLASRGCLFDCS

-223 EMHHLFE
+223 EMRYLFD

-247 TENQRDWVDR
+247 TENQRDWVGR
-257 FLLALDREGLSGRIG
+257 FLLALDRERLTGRIG

-308 GLKTLNKHVTV
+308 GLKTLNKHATV
-319 EQNLRAMEIL
+319 EQNLRAMRIL

-347 TLESVRENVTFLRR
+347 TLESVRENVAFLRK
-361 VADFGGPP
+361 VADLGGPP
-369 VCFVK
+369 ICFVK
-374 TLPLAGTAIEKQLT
+374 TLPLAGTAMEKQLA

-398 RPDYRYLDPRLD
+398 RPDYRFLDPRLD
-410 YYALWITLRFSHR
+410 HYALWITLRFSHR

-447 ETAQWTEKYA
+447 EPEPWTEEYGAKL
-457 AEIRRLIDR
+457 RRLINH

-479 EIVEACPDAESVA
+479 EIVDECPDADSVA
-492 LAWGHLNKIGEKD
+492 LAWRYLDRISAED
-505 LAVQASVFRELDW
+505 AAAQARIFRELDW
-518 ILERYSPTLRAA
+518 VLERYSPTLCAA
-530 LRKSYPIPARN
+530 IRQ
-541 AHKLRAGSDLAV
+541 SDPVSA

>member
-1 MSPVQSTD
+1 LSPAQRTD

-31 REGYRVR
+31 AEGYRVQ

-43 PGAEESVVRAVCEEE
+43 PGAEDSVVRAVCEADA
-58 PRLVGFSII
+58 RLVGFSII
-67 FQYNLRDYGQLMK
+67 FQYNLRDYGELMK
-80 SLRRAGVRSH
+80 ALRKAGVQSH

-104 TLREIPELDSVV
+104 TLREIPELDTVV
-116 RFEGELTSREL
+116 RFEGELTAREL

-142 LSFRRDGGVI
+142 LTFRRNGEVV

-170 RGEHLQTA
+170 RGEQLQSV
-178 RGIPMA
+178 RGIPTA
-184 PILASRGCLFDCS
+184 PMLASRGCLFDCS

-223 EMHHLFE
+223 EMRYLFD

-247 TENQRDWVDR
+247 TENQRDWVGR
-257 FLLALDREGLSGRIG
+257 FLLALDRERLTGRIG

-297 VYLGVESGSAS
+297 VYLGVESGNAS
-308 GLKTLNKHVTV
+308 GLETLNKHATV
-319 EQNLRAMEIL
+319 EQNLRAMRIL

-347 TLESVRENVTFLRR
+347 TLESVRENVAFLRK
-361 VADFGGPP
+361 VAELGGPP
-369 VCFVK
+369 ICFVK
-374 TLPLAGTAIEKQLT
+374 TLPLAGTAMEKQLAG
-388 EEGRLTGDPL
+388 EGRLTGDPL
-398 RPDYRYLDPRLD
+398 RPDYRFLDPRLD
-410 YYALWITLRFSHR
+410 HYALWITLRFSQR

-439 DQLVARAF
+439 DQVVARAF
-447 ETAQWTEKYA
+447 EAAPWTGEYG
-457 AEIRRLIDR
+457 AELRRLIDR

-479 EIVEACPDAESVA
+479 EIVDECPDADSVA
-492 LAWGHLNKIGEKD
+492 LAWRYLNRISAED
-505 LAVQASVFRELDW
+505 ATVQARIFRELDW
-518 ILERYSPTLRAA
+518 VLERYSPPLCAA
-530 LRKSYPIPARN
+530 IRQ
-541 AHKLRAGSDLAV
+541 SDPVSA

>member
-1 MSPVQSTD
+1 MSPAQRTD

-31 REGYRVR
+31 AEGYRVR

-43 PGAEESVVRAVCEEE
+43 PGAEDSVVRAVCEADA
-58 PRLVGFSII
+58 RLVGFSII
-67 FQYNLRDYGQLMK
+67 FQYNLRDYGELMK
-80 SLRRAGVRSH
+80 TLRKAGVQSH

-104 TLREIPELDSVV
+104 TLREIPELDTVV
-116 RFEGELTSREL
+116 RFEGELTAREL

-142 LSFRRDGGVI
+142 LTFRRNGEVV

-170 RGEHLQTA
+170 RGEQLQSV
-178 RGIPMA
+178 RGIPTA
-184 PILASRGCLFDCS
+184 PMLASRGCLFDCS

-213 RTRSPEDVAR
+213 RTRSSEDVAR
-223 EMHHLFE
+223 EMRYLFD

-247 TENQRDWVDR
+247 TENQRDWLGR
-257 FLLALDREGLSGRIG
+257 FLLALDRERLTGRIG

-287 TRCRDRGLLT
+287 TRCRGRGLLT
-297 VYLGVESGSAS
+297 VYLGVESGNAS
-308 GLKTLNKHVTV
+308 GLETLNKHATV
-319 EQNLRAMEIL
+319 EQNLRAMRIL
-329 KETGV
+329 KGTGV

-347 TLESVRENVTFLRR
+347 TLESVRENVAFLRK
-361 VADFGGPP
+361 VADLGGPP
-369 VCFVK
+369 ICFVK
-374 TLPLAGTAIEKQLT
+374 TLPLAGTVMEKQLA

-398 RPDYRYLDPRLD
+398 RPDYRFLDPRLD
-410 YYALWITLRFSHR
+410 HYALWITLRFSHR

-447 ETAQWTEKYA
+447 EPAPWTEEYG
-457 AEIRRLIDR
+457 AELRRLIDR

-479 EIVEACPDAESVA
+479 EIVDECPDADSVA
-492 LAWGHLNKIGEKD
+492 LAWRYLNRISAEDG
-505 LAVQASVFRELDW
+505 AVQARIFRELDW
-518 ILERYSPTLRAA
+518 VLERYSPTLCAA
-530 LRKSYPIPARN
+530 IRQ
-541 AHKLRAGSDLAV
+541 SDPVSA

>member
-1 MSPVQSTD
+1 LSPAQRTD

-31 REGYRVR
+31 AEGYRVQ

-43 PGAEESVVRAVCEEE
+43 PGAEDSVVRAVCEADA
-58 PRLVGFSII
+58 RLVGFSII
-67 FQYNLRDYGQLMK
+67 FQYNLRDYGELMK
-80 SLRRAGVRSH
+80 ALRKAGVQSH

-104 TLREIPELDSVV
+104 TLREIPELDTVV
-116 RFEGELTSREL
+116 RFEGELTAREL

-142 LSFRRDGGVI
+142 LTFRRNGEVV

-170 RGEHLQTA
+170 RGEQLQSV
-178 RGIPMA
+178 RGIPTA
-184 PILASRGCLFDCS
+184 PMLASRGCLFDCS

-223 EMHHLFE
+223 EMRYLFD

-247 TENQRDWVDR
+247 TENQRDWLGR
-257 FLLALDREGLSGRIG
+257 FLLALDRERLTGRIG

-297 VYLGVESGSAS
+297 VYLGVESGNAS
-308 GLKTLNKHVTV
+308 GLETLNKHATV
-319 EQNLRAMEIL
+319 EQNLRAMRIL

-347 TLESVRENVTFLRR
+347 TLESVRENVAFLRK
-361 VADFGGPP
+361 VAELGGPP
-369 VCFVK
+369 ICFVK
-374 TLPLAGTAIEKQLT
+374 TLPLAGTAMEKQLAG
-388 EEGRLTGDPL
+388 EGRLTGDPL
-398 RPDYRYLDPRLD
+398 RPDYRFLDPRLD
-410 YYALWITLRFSHR
+410 HYALWITLRFSQR

-439 DQLVARAF
+439 DQVVARAF
-447 ETAQWTEKYA
+447 EAAPWTGEYG
-457 AEIRRLIDR
+457 AELRRLIDR

-479 EIVEACPDAESVA
+479 EIVDECPDADSVA
-492 LAWGHLNKIGEKD
+492 LAWRYLNRISAED
-505 LAVQASVFRELDW
+505 AAVQARIFRELDW
-518 ILERYSPTLRAA
+518 VLERYSPTLCAA
-530 LRKSYPIPARN
+530 IRQ
-541 AHKLRAGSDLAV
+541 SDPVSA

>member
-1 MSPVQSTD
+1 MSTAQRTD

-31 REGYRVR
+31 GEGYRVR

-43 PGAEESVVRAVCEEE
+43 PGAEDSVVRAVCEADA
-58 PRLVGFSII
+58 RLVGFSII
-67 FQYNLRDYGQLMK
+67 FQYNLRDYGELMK
-80 SLRRAGVRSH
+80 ALRKAGVQSH

-104 TLREIPELDSVV
+104 TLREIPELNTVV
-116 RFEGELTSREL
+116 RFEGELTAREL

-142 LSFRRDGGVI
+142 LTFRRNGEVL

-170 RGEHLQTA
+170 RGEQLQSV
-178 RGIPMA
+178 RGIPTA
-184 PILASRGCLFDCS
+184 PMLASRGCLFDCS

-223 EMHHLFE
+223 EMRYLFD

-247 TENQRDWVDR
+247 TENQRDWLGR
-257 FLLALDREGLSGRIG
+257 FLLALDRERLTGRIG

-297 VYLGVESGSAS
+297 VYLGVESGNAS
-308 GLKTLNKHVTV
+308 GLETLNKHATV
-319 EQNLRAMEIL
+319 EQNLRAMRIL

-347 TLESVRENVTFLRR
+347 TLESVRENVAFLRE
-361 VADFGGPP
+361 VADLGGPP
-369 VCFVK
+369 ICFVK
-374 TLPLAGTAIEKQLT
+374 TLPLAGTAMEKQLA

-398 RPDYRYLDPRLD
+398 RPDYRFLDPRLD
-410 YYALWITLRFSHR
+410 HYALWITLRFSHR

-447 ETAQWTEKYA
+447 EPEPWTEEYGAKL
-457 AEIRRLIDR
+457 RRLINH

-479 EIVEACPDAESVA
+479 EIVDECPDADSVA
-492 LAWGHLNKIGEKD
+492 LAWRYLDRISAED
-505 LAVQASVFRELDW
+505 AAAQARIFRELDW
-518 ILERYSPTLRAA
+518 VLERYSPTLCGAIRQLDPVSA
-530 LRKSYPIPARN
+530 
-541 AHKLRAGSDLAV
+541 

>member
-1 MSPVQSTD
+1 MSTAQRTD

-31 REGYRVR
+31 GEGYRVR

-43 PGAEESVVRAVCEEE
+43 PGAEDKVVRAVCEADA
-58 PRLVGFSII
+58 RLVGFSVI
-67 FQYNLRDYGQLMK
+67 FQYNLRDYGELMK
-80 SLRRAGVRSH
+80 ALRKAGVESH

-104 TLREIPELDSVV
+104 TLREIPELDTVV
-116 RFEGELTSREL
+116 RFEGELTAREL

-142 LSFRRDGGVI
+142 LTFRRDGEVV

-170 RGEHLQTA
+170 RGEQVQSV

-184 PILASRGCLFDCS
+184 PMLASRGCLFDCS

-223 EMHHLFE
+223 EMRYLFD

-247 TENQRDWVDR
+247 TENQRDWVGR
-257 FLLALDREGLSGRIG
+257 FLLALDRERLTGRIG

-308 GLKTLNKHVTV
+308 GLKTLNKHATV
-319 EQNLRAMEIL
+319 EQNLRSMRIL

-347 TLESVRENVTFLRR
+347 TLESVRENVAFLRE
-361 VADFGGPP
+361 VADLGGPP
-369 VCFVK
+369 ICFVK
-374 TLPLAGTAIEKQLT
+374 TLPLAGTAMEKQLA

-398 RPDYRYLDPRLD
+398 RPDYRFLDPRLD
-410 YYALWITLRFSHR
+410 HYALWITLRFSQR

-439 DQLVARAF
+439 DQVVARAF
-447 ETAQWTEKYA
+447 EAASWTEEYGT
-457 AEIRRLIDR
+457 ELRRLIDS

-479 EIVEACPDAESVA
+479 EIVDECPDADSVA
-492 LAWGHLNKIGEKD
+492 LAWRYLNRISAD
-505 LAVQASVFRELDW
+505 DAAVQARIFRELDW
-518 ILERYSPTLRAA
+518 VLERYSPTLCGAIRQLDPVSA
-530 LRKSYPIPARN
+530 
-541 AHKLRAGSDLAV
+541 

>member
-1 MSPVQSTD
+1 MSPAQRTD

-31 REGYRVR
+31 AEGYRVQ

-43 PGAEESVVRAVCEEE
+43 PGAEDSVVRAVCEADA
-58 PRLVGFSII
+58 RLVGFSII
-67 FQYNLRDYGQLMK
+67 FQYNLRDYGELMK
-80 SLRRAGVRSH
+80 ALRKAGVQSH

-104 TLREIPELDSVV
+104 TLREIPELDTVV
-116 RFEGELTSREL
+116 RFEGELTAREL

-142 LSFRRDGGVI
+142 LTFRRNGEVV

-170 RGEHLQTA
+170 RGEQLQSV
-178 RGIPMA
+178 RGIPTA
-184 PILASRGCLFDCS
+184 PMLASRGCLFDCS

-223 EMHHLFE
+223 EMRYLFD

-247 TENQRDWVDR
+247 TENQRDWLGR
-257 FLLALDREGLSGRIG
+257 FLLALDRERLTGRIG

-297 VYLGVESGSAS
+297 VYLGVESGNAS
-308 GLKTLNKHVTV
+308 GLETLNKHATV
-319 EQNLRAMEIL
+319 EQNLRAMRIL

-347 TLESVRENVTFLRR
+347 TLESVRENVAFLRK
-361 VADFGGPP
+361 VAELGGPP
-369 VCFVK
+369 ICFVK
-374 TLPLAGTAIEKQLT
+374 TLPLAGTAMEKQLAG
-388 EEGRLTGDPL
+388 EGRLTGDPL
-398 RPDYRYLDPRLD
+398 RPDYRFLDPRLD
-410 YYALWITLRFSHR
+410 HYALWITLRFSQR

-439 DQLVARAF
+439 DQVVARAF
-447 ETAQWTEKYA
+447 EAAPWTGEYG
-457 AEIRRLIDR
+457 AELRRLIDR

-479 EIVEACPDAESVA
+479 EIVDECPDADSVA
-492 LAWGHLNKIGEKD
+492 LAWRYLNRISAED
-505 LAVQASVFRELDW
+505 AAVQARIFRELDW
-518 ILERYSPTLRAA
+518 VLERYSPTLCAA
-530 LRKSYPIPARN
+530 IRQ
-541 AHKLRAGSDLAV
+541 SDPVSA

>member
-1 MSPVQSTD
+1 VSTAQRTD

-31 REGYRVR
+31 GEGYRVR

-43 PGAEESVVRAVCEEE
+43 PGAEDKVVRAVCEADA
-58 PRLVGFSII
+58 RLVGFSVI
-67 FQYNLRDYGQLMK
+67 FQYNLRDYGELMK
-80 SLRRAGVRSH
+80 ALRKAGVESH

-104 TLREIPELDSVV
+104 TLREIPELDTVV
-116 RFEGELTSREL
+116 RFEGELTAREL

-142 LSFRRDGGVI
+142 LTFRRDGEVV

-170 RGEHLQTA
+170 RGEQVQSV

-184 PILASRGCLFDCS
+184 PMLASRGCLFDCS

-223 EMHHLFE
+223 EMRYLFD

-247 TENQRDWVDR
+247 TENQRDWVGR
-257 FLLALDREGLSGRIG
+257 FLLALDRERLTGRIG

-308 GLKTLNKHVTV
+308 GLKTLNKHATV
-319 EQNLRAMEIL
+319 EQNLRSMRIL

-347 TLESVRENVTFLRR
+347 TLESVRENVAFLRE
-361 VADFGGPP
+361 VADLGGPP
-369 VCFVK
+369 ICFVK
-374 TLPLAGTAIEKQLT
+374 TLPLAGTAMEKQLA

-398 RPDYRYLDPRLD
+398 RPDYRFLDPRLD
-410 YYALWITLRFSHR
+410 HYALWITLRFSHR

-447 ETAQWTEKYA
+447 EPEPWTEEYGAKL
-457 AEIRRLIDR
+457 RRLINH

-479 EIVEACPDAESVA
+479 EIVDECPDADSVA
-492 LAWGHLNKIGEKD
+492 LAWRYLDRISAED
-505 LAVQASVFRELDW
+505 AAAQARIFRELDW
-518 ILERYSPTLRAA
+518 VLERYSPTLCGAIRQLDPVSA
-530 LRKSYPIPARN
+530 
-541 AHKLRAGSDLAV
+541 

>member
-1 MSPVQSTD
+1 MSPAQRTD

-31 REGYRVR
+31 AEGYRVR

-43 PGAEESVVRAVCEEE
+43 PGAEDSVVRAVCEADA
-58 PRLVGFSII
+58 RLVGFSII
-67 FQYNLRDYGQLMK
+67 FQYNLRDYGELMK
-80 SLRRAGVRSH
+80 ALRKAGVQSH

-104 TLREIPELDSVV
+104 TLREIPELDTVV
-116 RFEGELTSREL
+116 RFEGELTAREL

-142 LSFRRDGGVI
+142 LTFRRNGEVV

-170 RGEHLQTA
+170 RGEQLQSV
-178 RGIPMA
+178 RGIPTA
-184 PILASRGCLFDCS
+184 PMLASRGCLFDCS

-223 EMHHLFE
+223 EMRYLFD

-247 TENQRDWVDR
+247 TENQRDWLGR
-257 FLLALDREGLSGRIG
+257 FLLALDRERLTGRIG

-297 VYLGVESGSAS
+297 VYLGVESGNAS
-308 GLKTLNKHVTV
+308 GLETLNKHATV
-319 EQNLRAMEIL
+319 EQNLRAMRIL

-347 TLESVRENVTFLRR
+347 TLESVRENVAFLRK
-361 VADFGGPP
+361 VAELGGPP
-369 VCFVK
+369 ICFVK
-374 TLPLAGTAIEKQLT
+374 TLPLAGTAMEKQLAG
-388 EEGRLTGDPL
+388 EGRLTGDPL
-398 RPDYRYLDPRLD
+398 RPDYRFLDPRLD
-410 YYALWITLRFSHR
+410 HYALWITLRFSQR

-439 DQLVARAF
+439 DQVVARAF
-447 ETAQWTEKYA
+447 EPAPWTEEYGT
-457 AEIRRLIDR
+457 ELRRLIDR

-479 EIVEACPDAESVA
+479 EIVDECADADNVA
-492 LAWGHLNKIGEKD
+492 LAWRYLNRISAED
-505 LAVQASVFRELDW
+505 AAVQARIFRELDW
-518 ILERYSPTLRAA
+518 VLERYSPTLCAA
-530 LRKSYPIPARN
+530 IRQ
-541 AHKLRAGSDLAV
+541 SDPVSA

>member
-1 MSPVQSTD
+1 MSTAQRTD

-31 REGYRVR
+31 GEGYRVR

-43 PGAEESVVRAVCEEE
+43 PGAEDKVVRAVCEADA
-58 PRLVGFSII
+58 RLVGFSVI
-67 FQYNLRDYGQLMK
+67 FQYNLRDYGELMK
-80 SLRRAGVRSH
+80 ALRKAGVQSH

-104 TLREIPELDSVV
+104 TLREIPELDTVV
-116 RFEGELTSREL
+116 RFEGELTAREL

-142 LSFRRDGGVI
+142 LTFRRDGEVV

-170 RGEHLQTA
+170 RGEQVQSV

-184 PILASRGCLFDCS
+184 PMLASRGCLFDCS

-223 EMHHLFE
+223 EMRYLFD

-247 TENQRDWVDR
+247 TENQRDWVGR
-257 FLLALDREGLSGRIG
+257 FLLALDRERLTGRIG

-308 GLKTLNKHVTV
+308 GLKTLNKHATV
-319 EQNLRAMEIL
+319 EQNLRSMRIL

-347 TLESVRENVTFLRR
+347 TLESVRENVAFLRE
-361 VADFGGPP
+361 VADLGGPP
-369 VCFVK
+369 ICFVK
-374 TLPLAGTAIEKQLT
+374 TLPLAGTAMEKQLA

-398 RPDYRYLDPRLD
+398 RPDYRFLDPRLD
-410 YYALWITLRFSHR
+410 HYALWITLRFSHR

-447 ETAQWTEKYA
+447 EPEPWTEEYGAKL
-457 AEIRRLIDR
+457 RRLINH

-479 EIVEACPDAESVA
+479 EIVDECPDADSVA
-492 LAWGHLNKIGEKD
+492 LAWRYLDRISAED
-505 LAVQASVFRELDW
+505 AAAQARIFRELDW
-518 ILERYSPTLRAA
+518 VLERYSPTLCGAIRQLDPVSA
-530 LRKSYPIPARN
+530 
-541 AHKLRAGSDLAV
+541 